1 MRRRTAVQIS
11 GDSRRTARRGGLRGL
26 LAPDRSPLASD
37 GAVPQIEH
45 SVFCAFSLAGSGFG
59 GVLLAWRSSSHPR
72 PCVADP
78 ARLSAALCR
87 RRLPVHRVATTIDGG
102 RLGWSP
108 RSPPSDCRK
117 RNFWLFMPAYRTLV
131 KRYWIVRLSRRGPRS
146 LASVVVCKR

>member
-1 MRRRTAVQIS
+1 MRRRTAAQIL

-102 RLGWSP
+102 ETGLEP
-108 RSPPSDCRK
+108 QIPSQ
-117 RNFWLFMPAYRTLV
+117 
-131 KRYWIVRLSRRGPRS
+131 RLSETEF
-146 LASVVVCKR
+146 LAFYACVSNVGETILDRQTVSSRPPLPQECGGL